1 MSELDFISYKV
12 DEYIENEIDYIKSDI
27 QHCGTDS
34 GLLRDL
40 NMLENMSDEAKENIV
55 LDILNDDELFNKLYE
70 TIHYHIYH

>member
-1 MSELDFISYKV
+1 MNERDFIEYKV

-27 QHCGTDS
+27 QHCGANS

-55 LDILNDDELFNKLYE
+55 LNILNDDELFNKLYE
-70 TIHYHIYH
+70 SIHYYLYH